1 MSAKLSKCLKKV
13 IAAAL
18 ILSFTAGLVPVQPI
32 ADAFSAS
39 LTVKAAYVDRNLVD
53 SVFDEETGTLTLNEG
68 TYNNPQLVK
77 WDSTTY
83 SYNVEKS
90 KVTSIKTNGKVNFT
104 GDCEGLFQSFYNLES
119 IDLSNIDTSGVT
131 SMESMFSGCSKL
143 ETVDLSDLDT
153 SGVTT
158 MEAMFSGCNKLKAVD
173 MTGLDTSSVTD
184 MSDLFQSCTSLT
196 KVDLKGIDTSSVTIM
211 AYMFDGC
218 SALTELDL
226 TDLNTGSL
234 TNMISMFS
242 SCTSLSK
249 LDMTG
254 MDTSKVTTMCYMFS
268 GCSSLT
274 DIPVIGL
281 DTGSV
286 TDISGMFSDCT
297 SLTKA
302 DLAGFDTSGVYQM
315 SRVFENCT
323 SLTEVDFSGLDTSKV
338 TDMTYMFQG
347 CTSLEKVN
355 MTEINLAS
363 VNSTYYMFDGC
374 KSLKKLD
381 LSAFGLIDS
390 GDSYNMFEGASI
402 EELTIS
408 DSMKIFPEMR
418 LNNFSAWIDDNIKGD
433 GTVNEST
440 LVNGWIKQGSEGT
453 VSGSG
458 DDAEFSGAGT
468 YKLNKESIVWS
479 YDHDKGKVTLVSGIY
494 SSGVINDI
502 YSATEKYCQENGD
515 ETIYTNEY
523 GSIDTFEVYDGV
535 AFAGDCNAVF
545 DVGSYS
551 HSNYVLFDGKIDTS
565 RVTNMSNMFNM
576 KMDGLDLSSLDTSN
590 VVNMQGM
597 FSGFKTNDKNFVLDL
612 NGLDT
617 SNVVSMYGMFSDC
630 GVSVINIKKLKMP
643 EDTVLSF
650 NGCENLRSLTLP
662 ENWKPNTLENF
673 LSSCSSLETVDF
685 SGVDLSEVESID
697 RMCSNCHSLKSI
709 VMPEIHL
716 TSYSNDGVF
725 QNCENL
731 ETADISKLVFPEECD
746 ISNMF
751 YNCSSLKTVI
761 LPENA
766 EKIGMSYIF
775 SGCSSLESV
784 NFQNLKYKN
793 ISAMNSAFNGCK
805 SLKEVDLS
813 GCKSESGYCY
823 FYDAFKGCTSLETV
837 KLPSF
842 QVSMDDSNSYK
853 FSDMFSGAENLTSL
867 TFSSDDDQTST
878 LKISDNLK
886 LENSNY
892 VYTGWRAENG
902 DKYISGSGEY
912 AAFNAAKG
920 TTYVRDKVKYDKLIL
935 KNASLT
941 LEGQIGVNFY
951 MDVPSDL
958 GDDAYVL
965 MSGSKGEQ
973 KIMLKDC
980 VPDKNNG
987 YKFTY
992 KVSAKEIHD
1001 KVTVRVYKDS
1011 STEVSLYKTGTDGE
1025 PVEISG
1031 NKFTYSVYDYIKAV
1045 QSGDYDEKLL
1055 NLVNA
1060 LEAYGSYSQKYF
1072 GYNVGTA
1079 NVDSLTIKDEV
1090 AAVSADDLSE
1100 YKFSSEN
1107 IPDDVKFLGY
1117 SLILSSETS
1126 VKLYFESENMDKYF
1140 KAEDLSD
1147 GVELVKQDGNKF
1159 CLMISDIPA
1168 NRLGNSRYLNFK
1180 TGSEEKTD
1188 DYGDTWTENT
1198 YMEFKVSPLSYA
1210 YSALSMYGDNED
1222 KTDLCNAMK
1231 ALYLYYNA
1239 ARNYF

>member
-1 MSAKLSKCLKKV
+1 MSAKISKYLKKV

-18 ILSFTAGLVPVQPI
+18 ILSFSAGLIPFQPI
-32 ADAFSAS
+32 SDAFVAS
-39 LTVKAAYVDRNLVD
+39 ISVKAAYVERNLVD
-53 SVFDEETGTLTLNEG
+53 SEFDEGTGTLTLKEG

-83 SYNVEKS
+83 SYNVDRS
-90 KVTSIKTNGKVNFT
+90 KVTSIKTSGKVVFT

-119 IDLSNIDTSGVT
+119 INLSDVDTSGVT
-131 SMESMFSGCSKL
+131 TMESMFSGCSKL
-143 ETVDLSDLDT
+143 EAVDLSDLDT

-158 MEAMFSGCNKLKAVD
+158 MESMFSGCNKLEAVD

-196 KVDLKGIDTSSVTIM
+196 KADLKGINVGSVTNM

-218 SALTELDL
+218 SSLAQLDL
-226 TDLNTGSL
+226 TGLNTGSV

-242 SCTSLSK
+242 RCTSLSQI
-249 LDMTG
+249 DMTG
-254 MDTSKVTTMCYMFS
+254 MDTSNVKSMCYMFN

-274 DIPVIGL
+274 SIPVIGL
-281 DTGSV
+281 DTASV
-286 TDISGMFSDCT
+286 TDITGMFDGCT
-297 SLTKA
+297 ALTKV
-302 DLAGFDTSGVYQM
+302 DLAGFDTSNVYDM
-315 SRVFENCT
+315 SRVFEDCT
-323 SLTEVDFSGLDTSKV
+323 SLTEVDFSGLDTGKV

-355 MTEINLAS
+355 MTGINADS

-381 LSAFGLIDS
+381 LSAFGFIES
-390 GDSYNMFEGASI
+390 GSSYNMFIGASI

-418 LNNFSAWIDDNIKGD
+418 LINFGAWIDDNIKGD

-440 LVNGWIKQGSEGT
+440 LVNGWKKQGNEGI
-453 VSGSG
+453 VSDLS

-468 YKLNKESIVWS
+468 YKINKETIKWS
-479 YDHDKGKVTLVSGIY
+479 YDHDKGKVTLISGIY
-494 SSGVINDI
+494 SRGVICDI
-502 YSATEKYCQENGD
+502 YSATEKYCEDNGC
-515 ETIYTNEY
+515 EMVYTDEY

-535 AFAGDCNAVF
+535 AFAGDCSAIF
-545 DVGSYS
+545 DVGSYH

-565 RVTNMSNMFNM
+565 KVINMSNMFCM

-590 VVNMQGM
+590 VVNMDGM
-597 FSGFKTNDKNFVLDL
+597 FSGFETNDNNFVLDL

-617 SNVVSMYGMFSDC
+617 SKVTSMYGMFSNC
-630 GVSVINIKKLKMP
+630 RVSVINIKKLKMP

-662 ENWKPNTLENF
+662 ENWKPKTLENF
-673 LSSCSSLETVDF
+673 LSSCYSLESVDF

-697 RMCSNCHSLKSI
+697 RMCSYCHSLKSI

-716 TSYSNDGVF
+716 TSYTSSGVF
-725 QNCENL
+725 ENCENL
-731 ETADISKLVFPEECD
+731 ETADLSKLVFSDNCD

-751 YNCSSLKTVI
+751 YNCSALKTVI

-766 EKIGMSYIF
+766 EEIGMSYIF

-793 ISAMNSAFNGCK
+793 ISGMNSAFNGCK
-805 SLKEVDLS
+805 SLKEIDLS

-842 QVSMDDSNSYK
+842 KVSMDDSNSYK
-853 FSDMFSGAENLTSL
+853 FRDMFSGAENLASI
-867 TFSSDDDQTST
+867 TFSSDDNQTST

-892 VYTGWRAENG
+892 VYTGWRTETG

-920 TTYVRDKVKYDKLIL
+920 ITYVRDKVKYDKLII

-951 MDVPSDL
+951 MDVPTDL
-958 GDDAYVL
+958 GEDAYVL
-965 MSGSKGEQ
+965 MSGSKGDQ

-987 YKFTY
+987 YRFTY

-1001 KVTVRVYKDS
+1001 KVTLKVFKDS

-1031 NKFTYSVYDYIKAV
+1031 NKFTYSVYDYIKSV
-1045 QSGDYDEKLL
+1045 QNGEYDEKLV

-1072 GYNVGTA
+1072 GYNVSTA
-1079 NVDSLTIKDEV
+1079 NVDSLKIKDEV
-1090 AAVSADDLSE
+1090 AAVSADDLSG
-1100 YKFSSEN
+1100 YKFYSEN

-1140 KAEDLSD
+1140 KSEDLD
-1147 GVELVKQDGNKF
+1147 EGVELVNQDGNKF
-1159 CLMISDIPA
+1159 CLIISDIPA
-1168 NRLGNSRYLNFK
+1168 NSLGNTKYLYIK
-1180 TGSEEKTD
+1180 TSSEEKTD
-1188 DYGDTWTENT
+1188 DYGNTWTENKF
-1198 YMEFKVSPLSYA
+1198 MEFNVSPLSYA
-1210 YSALSMYGDNED
+1210 YSALSMYGDNAE

-1231 ALYLYYNA
+1231 VLYLYYNA